1 MSNTTADMSTSAAT
15 SAAASAATSVAT
27 GDAGSAHTPRG
38 PRPTVLDGTG
48 IVAWAERAVQRL
60 GHRREEINNLN
71 VFPVPDADT
80 GTNMLHT
87 MRAAVEHARR
97 SVGSDSHTPEGARE
111 VAIALG
117 QGAVR
122 GARGNSGVILS
133 QVLRALGESASFS
146 GLDAQTLKRT
156 LRSAVILVEHALSEP
171 VEGTII
177 TVLRE
182 ASAAAQQASGSLP
195 DVAEAAADAAAAALA
210 RTPQLLPALST
221 AGVVDAGGR
230 GLLVLLDSLVETLNG
245 ATPDR
250 PDYSRKADPGT
261 GAGNQAAAGTET
273 GHRGHHHGSDLAD
286 GDAPARFEVMYSLQQ
301 STEAKADTLRDE
313 LRTVGDSVIVVGDG
327 APGDLARWSVHVHCN
342 DIGTSIEMGLG
353 AGAIS
358 EIRVTEL
365 VDVTA
370 PAGEAHGLAD
380 GRAVAAFLE
389 PGPLADLFTEAGAC
403 TIAPSLRPHQI
414 VDSLL
419 AIPNRELVVL
429 PNGALTQTELADVD
443 AELRLHGRHVMIVP
457 TQSVVQGLA
466 ALAVHDPDT
475 SLSLAGFA
483 MADAASAVRLARLEH
498 APHAA
503 LTLVGPCGA
512 GDVLGYIGHDVAVIE
527 QEPRAALQAVVERLM
542 ATGGEMI
549 TILAGPEL
557 AEADLDDVAAALQQA
572 YPDVELVTYRSGH
585 TGALAHIGVE

>member
-1 MSNTTADMSTSAAT
+1 MSHAAT
-15 SAAASAATSVAT
+15 GMSSTDAAETTT
-27 GDAGSAHTPRG
+27 GARRT
-38 PRPTVLDGTG
+38 RPTVLDGQG
-48 IVAWAERAVQRL
+48 IVTWAERAVERL
-60 GHRREEINNLN
+60 GHCREEINNLN

-87 MRAAVEHARR
+87 MRAAVEYARR
-97 SVGSDSHTPEGARE
+97 SAASDSHTPEGARE

-133 QVLRALGESASFS
+133 QVLRALGESASFA

-182 ASAAAQQASGSLP
+182 ASAAAQQASGALAA
-195 DVAEAAADAAAAALA
+195 VAEAAADAAAAALA

-245 ATPDR
+245 ASPDR
-250 PDYSRKADPGT
+250 PDYSRRAADHDGAEAGADGQSSAQAADPGD
-261 GAGNQAAAGTET
+261 
-273 GHRGHHHGSDLAD
+273 HHHGTDLAD
-286 GDAPARFEVMYSLQQ
+286 TDAPSRFEVMYSLQQ
-301 STEAKADTLRDE
+301 STDDKADTLRDE

-342 DIGTSIEMGLG
+342 DIGTSIEMGLA
-353 AGAIS
+353 AGAVS

-370 PAGEAHGLAD
+370 PDGETD
-380 GRAVAAFLE
+380 GRAVAAFLDS
-389 PGPLADLFTEAGAC
+389 GPLADLFSEAGAHA
-403 TIAPSLRPHQI
+403 IAPALRPHEI
-414 VDSLL
+414 VDALL

-429 PNGALTQTELADVD
+429 PNGALTRSELAEVD
-443 AELRLHGRHVMIVP
+443 AELRLHGRHVMIIP

-475 SLSLAGFA
+475 SLSLDGFA
-483 MADAASAVRLARLEH
+483 MADAASAVRLARLET
-498 APHAA
+498 ATDRA
-503 LTLVGPCGA
+503 LTLVGPCAA
-512 GDVLGYIGHDVAVIE
+512 GDVLGYIGHDVAVIDTDS
-527 QEPRAALQAVVERLM
+527 RVALTAVIDRLM
-542 ATGGEMI
+542 ASGGEMI
-549 TILAGPEL
+549 TILAGTHL
-557 AEADLDDVAAALQQA
+557 AEEDLESVAADVTER
-572 YPDVELVTYRSGH
+572 YPDIELVTYRSGE
-585 TGALAHIGVE
+585 TGVLAHIGVE